1 MTTKTYNREEL
12 RAFEK
17 ELAPYRVTRKRS
29 AGNLSYIDFDQHLID
44 RRACVRGTGDFGP
57 AIF

>member
-17 ELAPYRVTRKRS
+17 ELAPYPVTRIRS
-29 AGNLSYIDFDQHLID
+29 AGNLSYIDFDQYLID
-44 RRACVRGTGDFGP
+44 QRACLRRTGDWS
-57 AIF
+57 